1 MDALPGWAEQVTQ
14 RDGTQEELW
23 LLGQPPLHHY
33 LDYVHD
39 HVIDGKALPRS
50 ALVDEWRT
58 ANDYYY
64 DLEISEAGIADK
76 IGIRDL
82 PRSLKPLED
91 EVRANPCFRRSYD
104 MLPTRFA
111 MVELERLVVAQL
123 HVNLTHTNR
132 LRQQLPAQPGA
143 EEVFR
148 FCHPIDRP
156 GPQINIRRISGTR
169 YSFTSDSSDL
179 RFREAALLRPDQIA
193 GGERFG
199 PSAVVMGLVVGF
211 SSNFLTAIQSDN
223 RLLLHN
229 GHHRAFALLDHGV
242 THAPCIIQTV
252 TRRDEL
258 NLIAG
263 EDVQE
268 APAFYFKA
276 ARPPLLK
283 DFLDPRIRKVQRI
296 PRPVQM
302 IDIKFEVQDHNV
314 AD

>member
-1 MDALPGWAEQVTQ
+1 
-14 RDGTQEELW
+14 
-23 LLGQPPLHHY
+23 
-33 LDYVHD
+33 
-39 HVIDGKALPRS
+39 
-50 ALVDEWRT
+50 
-58 ANDYYY
+58 
-64 DLEISEAGIADK
+64 
-76 IGIRDL
+76 
-82 PRSLKPLED
+82 
-91 EVRANPCFRRSYD
+91 

-132 LRQQLPAQPGA
+132 LRQQLPARPSA

-276 ARPPLLK
+276 SRPPLLK